1 MPKFK
6 VGDKVRVN
14 RKTFMNGWSESKIPI
29 GTIGELAERF
39 LSSDGCTPY
48 WRLKNYPISCY
59 DYVFESDIELAE
71 NYYFNMVDTIN
82 NAYQKMDLDFL
93 STMDMGNVIYR
104 TDYIGEYANYP
115 FFIKDYSNSN
125 CEKSPKNIMTTIKE
139 FAKNLVLSADE
150 KLLRKHGLK
159 DGCGSYTA
167 DAKDLVIEKL
177 TSDNEKYLIDIAEQ
191 KEKEENKK

>member
-14 RKTFMNGWSESKIPI
+14 RKTFMNGWLESKIPI
-29 GTIGELAERF
+29 GTIRELAERC
-39 LSSDGCTPY
+39 LSFDGDTPY
-48 WRLKNYPISCY
+48 WRLKDYPISCY
-59 DYVFESDIELAE
+59 NYVFESDIEL
-71 NYYFNMVDTIN
+71 V
-82 NAYQKMDLDFL
+82 
-93 STMDMGNVIYR
+93 DMGNVIYR

-115 FFIKDYSNSN
+115 FFIKDYPNYMFTTGEMILKDN

-159 DGCGSYTA
+159 DGCGNYTL
-167 DAKDLVIEKL
+167 DARDLSIEKL

-191 KEKEENKK
+191 KEKEETKK